1 MTTKS
6 ILLHLLKQYS
16 YRTGTFK
23 LASGQ
28 ESNIFLDCKQT
39 LLTSQGHILSAEL
52 IFNEILKLRQH
63 YNIATVAGV
72 PLGGC
77 SLASAVS
84 TYSAMQRT
92 DFIHSPL
99 NAIYIRKEAKD
110 HGTQQL
116 IEGYIE
122 PQSNVILLEDVITS
136 GSSSMTAL
144 DTLYQNGYNP
154 IAVICVIDR
163 LAGGKKA
170 IETKYRIPVIS
181 IFTIED
187 FQ

>member
-6 ILLHLLKQYS
+6 LLLNLLKQYS
-16 YRTGTFK
+16 YRQGSFT

-28 ESNIFLDCKQT
+28 QSSFFLDCKPT
-39 LLTSQGHILSAEL
+39 LLQSQGHILSAEL
-52 IFNEILKLRQH
+52 IFDEIIKLRQ
-63 YNIATVAGV
+63 YQNIGTVAGV

-92 DFIHSPL
+92 DIIHSPV
-99 NAIYIRKEAKD
+99 NALYIRKQAKD

-116 IEGYIE
+116 IEGYADNKSGI
-122 PQSNVILLEDVITS
+122 VLLEDVITS
-136 GSSSMTAL
+136 GGSSIIAL

-154 IAVICVIDR
+154 VAVICVVDR
-163 LAGGKKA
+163 LAGGKEN
-170 IETKYRIPVIS
+170 IEKKFRIPVVS
-181 IFTIED
+181 LFSIED

>member
-6 ILLHLLKQYS
+6 LLLSLLKQHS
-16 YRTGTFK
+16 YRTGSFT

-28 ESNIFLDCKQT
+28 QSNFFLDAKKS

-52 IFNEILKLRQH
+52 IFDEILKLRQY
-63 YNIATVAGV
+63 YNIGTVAGV

-92 DFIHSPL
+92 DIIHSPV
-99 NAIYIRKEAKD
+99 NALYVRKEAKD

-116 IEGYIE
+116 IEGYADNK
-122 PQSNVILLEDVITS
+122 SNVVLLEDVITS
-136 GSSSMTAL
+136 GGSSITAL
-144 DTLYQNGYNP
+144 DTLYSNGYNP
-154 IAVICVIDR
+154 VAVICIIDR
-163 LAGGKKA
+163 LAGGKEA
-170 IETKYRIPVIS
+170 IEKKFRIPVIS
-181 IFTIED
+181 LFTIED

>member
-1 MTTKS
+1 MTTRN
-6 ILLHLLKQYS
+6 LLLNLLKQFS

-28 ESNIFLDCKQT
+28 ESSIFLDCKPT
-39 LLTSQGHILSAEL
+39 LLQSQGHILSAEL

-63 YNIATVAGV
+63 QNIETVAGV

-84 TYSAMQRT
+84 TYSSMQRT
-92 DFIHSPL
+92 DMIYSPV
-99 NAIYIRKEAKD
+99 NALYIRKEVKD

-116 IEGYIE
+116 IEGYADNKSGI
-122 PQSNVILLEDVITS
+122 VLLEDVITTAW
-136 GSSSMTAL
+136 SSITAL
-144 DTLYQNGYNP
+144 DTLYDNGYNP
-154 IAVICVIDR
+154 VAVICVIDR
-163 LAGGKKA
+163 LAGGKEA
-170 IETKYRIPVIS
+170 IEKKFRIPVIS
-181 IFTIED
+181 LFTIED